1 MNMYTKLGTNSI
13 YRSFTDGILFSQS
26 LRKQT
31 TVRRR
36 ILDRALICLSGKFV
50 KISHRRKIF
59 FSSSIRIEDL
69 ELFGRRVNR

>member
-36 ILDRALICLSGKFV
+36 ILDRALSGKFV

-59 FSSSIRIEDL
+59 FSLSIRIEDL

>member
-36 ILDRALICLSGKFV
+36 ILDRALSGKFV

>member
-31 TVRRR
+31 TVR

-59 FSSSIRIEDL
+59 FSLSIRIEDL
-69 ELFGRRVNR
+69 ELFGRGVNR